1 MVQFVQCERASRAD
15 SVLVT
20 DTFFV
25 PKNTDYIYRDNRTGR
40 LPYLLHC
47 SKYNTTSTVISDI
60 ERRNGSFFSFA
71 ETKVLNFSPSV
82 SVRLFHLATAS
93 HCCGF
98 AAVGPVATKSV
109 AARRLAA
116 AAPQH
121 GAQQQIWG
129 AARCQ
134 LT

>member
-1 MVQFVQCERASRAD
+1 MVQFVQCERALRAA

-71 ETKVLNFSPSV
+71 ETKVLNFSPSM
-82 SVRLFHLATAS
+82 SVRLSVYFIWPPHATAA
-93 HCCGF
+93 GLLLL
-98 AAVGPVATKSV
+98 
-109 AARRLAA
+109 ARWPGDRLL
-116 AAPQH
+116 H
-121 GAQQQIWG
+121 GG
-129 AARCQ
+129 
-134 LT
+134 

>member
-1 MVQFVQCERASRAD
+1 MVQFVQCERALRTA

-60 ERRNGSFFSFA
+60 ERRNGSFFF
-71 ETKVLNFSPSV
+71 F
-82 SVRLFHLATAS
+82 R
-93 HCCGF
+93 
-98 AAVGPVATKSV
+98 
-109 AARRLAA
+109 
-116 AAPQH
+116 
-121 GAQQQIWG
+121 
-129 AARCQ
+129 
-134 LT
+134 